1 MLWGTLALNS
11 ALIYYGSL
19 SLWAKFCSSR
29 TNENMTMCSQTCQSV
44 HLISCQYF
52 RLYGSTEYALEKKS
66 SDRKHY
72 QTTIIYY
79 SNSRSM
85 ERLVCSGNTV
95 IWSECVSTL
104 SHTHMQFRAA
114 RSRCTNFSLARYS
127 IPFAICRHIGSSL
140 RCAVLICRKIF
151 MYHSI
156 YVHNV
161 FDYTMDR
168 E

>member
-1 MLWGTLALNS
+1 
-11 ALIYYGSL
+11 
-19 SLWAKFCSSR
+19 
-29 TNENMTMCSQTCQSV
+29 MCSQICQSV

-52 RLYGSTEYALEKKS
+52 GLYGSTEYALEKKS

-72 QTTIIYY
+72 QTTIYY
-79 SNSRSM
+79 SNSCSM

-95 IWSECVSTL
+95 IGSDCVSTL

-151 MYHSI
+151 MYHRTAYMSI
-156 YVHNV
+156 MSLIILWTGNSSCFKTLLASTQSCAYRNDVIMISWW
-161 FDYTMDR
+161 Y
-168 E
+168 